1 MSIFSLFNDIKRI
14 NRKGRLE
21 GENIT
26 TIFGSVKMDFTHTP
40 LEPGDHYVRMMSV
53 FDKVKVRVP
62 EDVGID
68 IDGFTIFG
76 DVEVEHQGTGQ
87 EEKGGSSYT
96 TDNFETARVRI
107 HLTAHAIFE
116 DIEVIRVPMRQS
128 TVIPRLETRTEQQ
141 EFDELAAPHELDAP
155 YEGETRRLRR
165 ME

>member
-14 NRKGRLE
+14 NRKSRLE

-26 TIFGSVKMDFTHTP
+26 TIFGSVKVDFTRTP

-53 FDKVKVRVP
+53 FDKVKLRVP
-62 EDVGID
+62 EDVGVD

-76 DVEVEHQGTGQ
+76 DVEVENRATGD

-107 HLTAHAIFE
+107 HLTAYAIFE
-116 DIEVIRVPMRQS
+116 DIEVIRVPVTQS
-128 TVIPRLETRTEQQ
+128 TTAPRLETRTEQQ
-141 EFDELAAPHELDAP
+141 EFDQLDSA

>member
-1 MSIFSLFNDIKRI
+1 MSVFSLFNDIKRI

-26 TIFGSVKMDFTHTP
+26 TIFGSVKVDFTRTP
-40 LEPGDHYVRMMSV
+40 LEPGDHYVRLMSV

-62 EDVGID
+62 EDVGVD

-76 DVEVEHQGTGQ
+76 DVEVEHQGTGE
-87 EEKGGSSYT
+87 EEKGGSNYT

-116 DIEVIRVPMRQS
+116 DIEVIRMPINQS
-128 TVIPRLETRTEQQ
+128 TAVPRLETRTEEQ
-141 EFDELAAPHELDAP
+141 EFDHVDTP